1 MKCADRLDRII
12 FREKIFCYMRWKIVD
27 VIYYITMKV
36 GRKAIKRKKK
46 KKRKARRRRKN
57 TLDFIRKCFL
67 RIKRSNFN
75 DFFSKRQLLLLLMR
89 CVVLLRFRTMSLSAI
104 SIFIICDSICSI
116 KFLFLFLFKHVFDNS
131 INIIIIDEKWK
142 RRKKEKKKNLEIW
155 IVSKSFRTKTMCFTI
170 ANLSRRRK

>member
-75 DFFSKRQLLLLLMR
+75 DFFSKRQLLLLLLMR

-104 SIFIICDSICSI
+104 SIFIISICSI

>member
-1 MKCADRLDRII
+1 MKNRG
-12 FREKIFCYMRWKIVD
+12 CYILYND
-27 VIYYITMKV
+27 ES
-36 GRKAIKRKKK
+36 GKKSNKKKKEK
-46 KKRKARRRRKN
+46 KKRKARRRKN

-131 INIIIIDEKWK
+131 INIIIIDEK
-142 RRKKEKKKNLEIW
+142 
-155 IVSKSFRTKTMCFTI
+155 
-170 ANLSRRRK
+170 